1 MRHWLD
7 TEKNQTGQVDKN
19 EFKDLR
25 IKSFPLTRLTKIKN
39 SISFKI
45 VNSSSIKIEEER
57 ISK

>member
-7 TEKNQTGQVDKN
+7 TEKNQTGQVDEN

-25 IKSFPLTRLTKIKN
+25 IKSFPLTRWTNIKD